1 MRNDKK
7 EQFIILRAE
16 GLSYGKIAQRLKISK
31 STCCKWAKTF
41 SKQIETGK
49 NKQTAALYELYRAE
63 KEAYLLRIKQT
74 LQDIDKA
81 IEGKDLAEIQ
91 ADKLL
96 RLKLEYE
103 DRLQA
108 ALTEPATHQS
118 FKEYTTEE
126 LLKVIANLYDRIR
139 TGNIS
144 PEQARSELAAID
156 EIRKSIADS
165 FATW

>member
-31 STCCKWAKTF
+31 STCYKWCQAF
-41 SKQIETGK
+41 SKQIEAEK
-49 NKQTAALYELYRAE
+49 EKQTAALYELYKTE
-63 KEAYLLRIKQT
+63 KEAYLLRIRKT
-74 LQDIDKA
+74 LKEIDKA
-81 IEGKDLAEIQ
+81 IEGKDFAEIQ

-108 ALTEPATHQS
+108 ALTEPAARQS

-126 LLKVIANLYDRIR
+126 LLKAIADLYNRIR
-139 TGNIS
+139 SGSVS
-144 PEQARSELAAID
+144 PEQARSELAALD
-156 EIRKSIADS
+156 TIRKGIADS
-165 FATW
+165 FEGW